1 MSDKKQELQPIDR
14 AQIDPF
20 MKENSQNAA
29 QGMLGDEQRVKVLSP
44 GMMVFKRF
52 IRNRLAITG
61 LIILI
66 VMFVFSFL
74 GGLVTPYRQDQTF
87 YSTESMLKEYA
98 GATKNTELRYTV
110 AQGETFSKGAYA
122 KMILAINKG
131 QTTFASGSSNYT
143 LSAAGE
149 GLYIVQEV
157 KSVLKVTTLKNLFSY
172 SPSKSFSPSAEFKT
186 AFETAF
192 KAGSDTFSDAGV
204 DYQIIRGRAE
214 AGIGQ
219 AKQVAVASMRN
230 FDAAQQTDIALI
242 NSFAFRLAAELAIA
256 GGQTQFSL
264 DGISYGLINQEG
276 SYLINRVEA
285 PGPRLLAVVSN
296 YIVNAISPDIF
307 LTLDFKAAAVDA
319 ITGGNPSFT
328 YNDVVYTNALV
339 HQTYNIKSR
348 VDAYVF
354 DMYSMP
360 DAKHFLGTDQNGMD
374 VLTRLM
380 YGGRISLMVGFVVVI
395 LEILIGIVIGG
406 ISGYFGGWVDTLLMR
421 FIDLFNCI
429 PFWPI
434 LIITGSVMDTME
446 LDPYVRIFLMMF
458 ILGLMGWTGIA
469 RVVRGQILAL
479 REQDFMV
486 ATEATGIR
494 VSRRIGKHLVPN
506 VMPLLIVQAT
516 MGLGGIILTEATLSF
531 LGLGIKHPLASW
543 GSIINAASNP
553 YVMTNFW
560 FIWLPAG
567 LLILL
572 TVLGFNFVG
581 DGLRDAYD
589 PKMKR

>member
-1 MSDKKQELQPIDR
+1 MSDKKPVLEPIDK
-14 AQIDPF
+14 ALVQSH
-20 MKENSQNAA
+20 MEENSQNAA

-44 GMMVFKRF
+44 GMMVFRRF

-66 VMFVFSFL
+66 IMFVFSFL
-74 GGLVTPYRQDQTF
+74 GGLVTPYRQDETF

-98 GATKNTELRYTV
+98 GATRNSELRYTV

-122 KMILAINKG
+122 QMILAINKG
-131 QTTFASGSSNYT
+131 QDTFSSGGKNYILNT
-143 LSAAGE
+143 AGTD
-149 GLYIVQEV
+149 LYIIQEIQSLV
-157 KSVLKVTTLKNLFSY
+157 KVITLKNLFSY
-172 SPSKSFSPSAEFKT
+172 KPAEGFTPGADFKA

-192 KAGSDTFSDAGV
+192 KAKEGIFTADGTAYHIMLGKN
-204 DYQIIRGRAE
+204 E
-214 AGIGQ
+214 ASVGP

-230 FDAAQQTDIALI
+230 FDAAEESDLALV
-242 NSFAFRLAAELAIA
+242 NSFPFRLASEQAIA
-256 GGQTQFSL
+256 AGQTQFTL
-264 DGISYGLINQEG
+264 DAVTYEMADQEG
-276 SYLINRVEA
+276 SYLISQEG
-285 PGPRLLAVVSN
+285 PSGPRRLAVVSE

-307 LTLDFKAAAVDA
+307 LTLDFKAAAVDS
-319 ITGGNPSFT
+319 ITSGSPTFT
-328 YNDVVYTNALV
+328 YDDILYTNALV
-339 HQTYNIKSR
+339 HQTYNIKSQ
-348 VDAYVF
+348 VDAHVF
-354 DMYSMP
+354 DMYHMP
-360 DAKHFLGTDQNGMD
+360 DARHPLGTDQNGMD

-380 YGGRISLMVGFVVVI
+380 FGGRISLMVGFVVVI

-406 ISGYFGGWVDTLLMR
+406 ISGYFGGWVDTMLMR

-479 REQDFMV
+479 REQDFMI

-553 YVMTNFW
+553 YVMTNYW

-581 DGLRDAYD
+581 DGLRDAFD

>member
-1 MSDKKQELQPIDR
+1 MSEKKPDFR
-14 AQIDPF
+14 SIDPTPELNQPD
-20 MKENSQNAA
+20 KSLQNTAR
-29 QGMLGDEQRVKVLSP
+29 GMLGDEQRVKVLSP

-87 YSTESMLKEYA
+87 FATESMLKEYA
-98 GATKNTELRYTV
+98 GGTRNTELRYTV
-110 AQGETFSKGAYA
+110 AQGESFPKGAYA
-122 KMILAINKG
+122 QMILAINKK
-131 QTTFASGSSNYT
+131 QTTFSSGGKSYILAQTGQDFYT
-143 LSAAGE
+143 
-149 GLYIVQEV
+149 VQEV
-157 KSVLKVTTLKNLFSY
+157 KSIAKVSTFKNLFSY
-172 SPSKSFSPSAEFKT
+172 TPSKDFDLSVGFKT

-192 KAGSDTFSDAGV
+192 KAGADSFSTEGTG
-204 DYQIIRGRAE
+204 YQIIRSRGE
-214 AGIGQ
+214 ANIGE
-219 AKQVAVASMRN
+219 AKQIAVASMNN
-230 FDAAQQTDIALI
+230 FDAAQQSDIALI
-242 NSFAFRLAAELAIA
+242 NSFPFRLAAEQAMAAGQPLFSVDGVSYELA
-256 GGQTQFSL
+256 
-264 DGISYGLINQEG
+264 DQEG
-276 SYLINRVEA
+276 SHRISRVDA
-285 PGPRLLAVVSN
+285 AGSQLFAVVSD
-296 YIVNAISPDIF
+296 YIVNAISPDVF

-319 ITGGNPSFT
+319 IIRGEPTFT
-328 YNDVVYTNALV
+328 YEDVVYTNSLV
-339 HQTYNIKSR
+339 HQTYNIKSQ
-348 VDAYVF
+348 VNAHVF
-354 DMYSMP
+354 DMYHMP
-360 DAKHFLGTDQNGMD
+360 DAKHLLGTDQNGMD
-374 VLTRLM
+374 VITRLM
-380 YGGRISLMVGFVVVI
+380 FGGRISLMVGFVVVI
-395 LEILIGIVIGG
+395 LEILIGVLIGG
-406 ISGYFGGWVDTLLMR
+406 ISGYFGGWVDTMLMR

-434 LIITGSVMDTME
+434 LIITGSVMDSME
-446 LDPYVRIFLMMF
+446 INPYLRVFLMMF
-458 ILGLMGWTGIA
+458 ILGLLGWTGIA

>member
-131 QTTFASGSSNYT
+131 QTTFASGSSNYI

-157 KSVLKVTTLKNLFSY
+157 KSVLRVTTLKNLFSY

-230 FDAAQQTDIALI
+230 FDAAQQSDIALI
-242 NSFAFRLAAELAIA
+242 NSFPFRLAAEQAIA

-276 SYLINRVEA
+276 SYLINRVET

-319 ITGGNPSFT
+319 ITGGNPTFT
-328 YNDVVYTNALV
+328 YNDVIYTNALV
-339 HQTYNIKSR
+339 HQTYNIKNR

-395 LEILIGIVIGG
+395 LEILLGIIIGG

-446 LDPYVRIFLMMF
+446 LNPYVRIFLMMF

-553 YVMTNFW
+553 YVMTNYW

>member
-1 MSDKKQELQPIDR
+1 MSEKKPDFRSIDLTPELNQPDKSLQ
-14 AQIDPF
+14 
-20 MKENSQNAA
+20 NTA

-87 YSTESMLKEYA
+87 FATESMLKEYA
-98 GATKNTELRYTV
+98 GGTRNTELRYTV
-110 AQGETFSKGAYA
+110 AQGESFPKGAYA
-122 KMILAINKG
+122 QMILAINKK
-131 QTTFASGSSNYT
+131 QTTFSSGGKSYILVQTGQDFYT
-143 LSAAGE
+143 
-149 GLYIVQEV
+149 VQEV
-157 KSVLKVTTLKNLFSY
+157 KSIAKVSTFKNLFSY
-172 SPSKSFSPSAEFKT
+172 TPSKDFDLSVGFKT

-192 KAGSDTFSDAGV
+192 KAGADSFSTEGTG
-204 DYQIIRGRAE
+204 YQIIRSRGE
-214 AGIGQ
+214 ANIGE
-219 AKQVAVASMRN
+219 AKQIAVASMNN
-230 FDAAQQTDIALI
+230 FDAAQQSDIALI
-242 NSFAFRLAAELAIA
+242 NSFPFRLAAEQAMAAGQPLFSVDGVSYELA
-256 GGQTQFSL
+256 
-264 DGISYGLINQEG
+264 DQEG
-276 SYLINRVEA
+276 SHRISRVDA
-285 PGPRLLAVVSN
+285 AGSQLFAVVSD
-296 YIVNAISPDIF
+296 YIVNAISPDVF

-319 ITGGNPSFT
+319 IIRGEPTFT
-328 YNDVVYTNALV
+328 YEDVVYTNSLV
-339 HQTYNIKSR
+339 HQTYNIKSQ
-348 VDAYVF
+348 VNAHVF
-354 DMYSMP
+354 DMYHMP
-360 DAKHFLGTDQNGMD
+360 DSKHLLGTDQNGMD
-374 VLTRLM
+374 VITRLM
-380 YGGRISLMVGFVVVI
+380 FGGRISLMVGFVVVI
-395 LEILIGIVIGG
+395 LEILIGVLIGG
-406 ISGYFGGWVDTLLMR
+406 ISGYFGGWVDTMLMR

-434 LIITGSVMDTME
+434 LIITGSVMDSME
-446 LDPYVRIFLMMF
+446 INPYLRVFLMMF
-458 ILGLMGWTGIA
+458 ILGLLGWTGIA

-553 YVMTNFW
+553 YVMTNYW

>member
-1 MSDKKQELQPIDR
+1 MNVNKQELQPIDR
-14 AQIDPF
+14 AQIEPF

-52 IRNRLAITG
+52 INNRLAITG

-66 VMFVFSFL
+66 IMFIFSFL
-74 GGLVTPYRQDQTF
+74 GGLITPYRQDQTF

-98 GATKNTELRYTV
+98 GATRNNELRYTV
-110 AQGETFSKGAYA
+110 AQDETFSKGAYA
-122 KMILAINKG
+122 QMILAINKKQTSFSSGGKNYILNQAG
-131 QTTFASGSSNYT
+131 QDFYTVREIKSIIKVSTF
-143 LSAAGE
+143 
-149 GLYIVQEV
+149 
-157 KSVLKVTTLKNLFSY
+157 KNLFSY
-172 SPSKSFSPSAEFKT
+172 SPSKDFTPNADFKA

-192 KAGSDTFSDAGV
+192 KAGADSFNLDGT
-204 DYQIIRGRAE
+204 DYLIIRSRGE
-214 AGIGQ
+214 ASIGE
-219 AKQVAVASMRN
+219 AKQIAVASMNN
-230 FDAAQQTDIALI
+230 FDAALQSDLALV
-242 NSFAFRLAAELAIA
+242 NSFPFRLAAEHAIA
-256 GGQTQFSL
+256 ENQAQFIL
-264 DGISYGLINQEG
+264 DGTSFEIVNREG
-276 SYLINRVEA
+276 SYLINA
-285 PGPRLLAVVSN
+285 LDASGPRPLSVVSSF
-296 YIVNAISPDIF
+296 IVNAISPDIF

-319 ITGGNPSFT
+319 ITSGAQTFKYEDVIFT
-328 YNDVVYTNALV
+328 NSLV
-339 HQTYNIKSR
+339 HQTYNIKSK
-348 VDAYVF
+348 VDAHVF
-354 DMYSMP
+354 DMYHIP
-360 DAKHFLGTDQNGMD
+360 DAKHLLGTDQNGMD
-374 VLTRLM
+374 VMTRLM
-380 YGGRISLMVGFVVVI
+380 FGGRISLMVGFVVVV
-395 LEILIGIVIGG
+395 LEILIGVIIGG
-406 ISGYFGGWVDTLLMR
+406 ISGYFGGWVDTMLMR

-446 LDPYVRIFLMMF
+446 LNPYVRIFLMMF

-553 YVMTNFW
+553 YVMTNYW

>member
-1 MSDKKQELQPIDR
+1 MSDKKPVLQPV
-14 AQIDPF
+14 DPEQVKAY
-20 MKENSQNAA
+20 MSENSQNAA

-44 GMMVFKRF
+44 GMMVFRRF

-66 VMFVFSFL
+66 IMFVFSFL
-74 GGLVTPYRQDQTF
+74 GGLITPYRQDETF

-131 QTTFASGSSNYT
+131 QGTFASGGSNYNLIT
-143 LSAAGE
+143 AGE
-149 GLYIVQEV
+149 DLYIVQEV
-157 KSVLKVTTLKNLFSY
+157 KGIVNVTTLKNLFSY
-172 SPSKSFSPSAEFKT
+172 SPSKGFTPSADFKA

-192 KAGSDTFSDAGV
+192 KAKEDKFSAEGI
-204 DYQIIRGRAE
+204 DYQIIRGKTE
-214 AGIGQ
+214 ASIGQ

-230 FDAAQQTDIALI
+230 FDAAQQTDLALI
-242 NSFAFRLAAELAIA
+242 NSYPFRLAAEQAIA
-256 GGQTQFSL
+256 ARQTQFSL
-264 DGISYGLINQEG
+264 DDINYGLIDQEG
-276 SYLINRVEA
+276 SYLISQLGAAE
-285 PGPRLLAVVSN
+285 PRLLAVVSD

-307 LTLDFKAAAVDA
+307 LTLDFKAAAVDS
-319 ITGGNPSFT
+319 ITGGSPTFT
-328 YNDVVYTNALV
+328 YDGVVYTNTLV
-339 HQTYNIKSR
+339 HQTYNIKSQ
-348 VDAYVF
+348 VDAHVF
-354 DMYSMP
+354 DMYRMP

-380 YGGRISLMVGFVVVI
+380 FGGRISLMVGFVVVI
-395 LEILIGIVIGG
+395 LEILIGIIIGG
-406 ISGYFGGWVDTLLMR
+406 ISGYFGGWVDTMLMR

-446 LDPYVRIFLMMF
+446 LNPYVRIFLMMF

-553 YVMTNFW
+553 YVMTNYW